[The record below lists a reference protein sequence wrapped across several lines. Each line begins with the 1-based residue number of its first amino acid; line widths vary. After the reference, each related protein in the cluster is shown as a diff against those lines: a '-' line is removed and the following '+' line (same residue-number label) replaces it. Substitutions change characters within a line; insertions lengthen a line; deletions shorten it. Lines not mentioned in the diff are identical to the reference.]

1 MTFSVITVLIPVLT
15 SVFISCVMDLS
26 CFVMIQYQRS
36 VSSNPIDLENLTEQ
50 RNSVNIFNFFSRKN
64 SVHPSPTNSADP
76 PNPIITPSFY
86 SIEIPLRA
94 TIISTLLFFLYIF
107 AYTVNGVEKLDPL
120 EKFFFVVTLT
130 RIQDTS
136 RNPLITKFLFNIND
150 QNRRRNDL
158 EERERNRQKEITD
171 ALKRRQQ
178 RQEAKIAN
186 DSRYVN
192 SIFHFHL
199 WFWYF

>member
-1 MTFSVITVLIPVLT
+1 
-15 SVFISCVMDLS
+15 
-26 CFVMIQYQRS
+26 MIQYQRS

-76 PNPIITPSFY
+76 PNPIIIPPVY
-86 SIEIPLRA
+86 SMEIPLRA

-199 WFWYF
+199 WFLYF

>member
-1 MTFSVITVLIPVLT
+1 MSKDQLSTVQMSNSSNVQK
-15 SVFISCVMDLS
+15 ISCPKDQLS
-26 CFVMIQYQRS
+26 TVQLSKDQLS
-36 VSSNPIDLENLTEQ
+36 KDQLSS
-50 RNSVNIFNFFSRKN
+50 S
-64 SVHPSPTNSADP
+64 HPTNSADP
-76 PNPIITPSFY
+76 PNPIIIPPVY
-86 SIEIPLRA
+86 SMEIPLRA

-136 RNPLITKFLFNIND
+136 RNPLIAKFLFNIND

-186 DSRYVN
+186 NSRYVN

-199 WFWYF
+199 